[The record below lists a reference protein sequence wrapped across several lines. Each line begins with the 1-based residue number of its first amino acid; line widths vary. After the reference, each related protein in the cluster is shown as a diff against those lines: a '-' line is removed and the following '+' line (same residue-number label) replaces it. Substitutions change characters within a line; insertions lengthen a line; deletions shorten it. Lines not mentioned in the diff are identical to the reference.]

1 MLQLAIFDSPA
12 GDLLIDASA
21 LAHDVSFTTNAHGFA
36 ALTAQVD
43 LPLDAS
49 FPAL

>member
-21 LAHDVSFTTNAHGFA
+21 LAHGVSFTTNAHGYA

-43 LPLDAS
+43 LPLI
-49 FPAL
+49 PAFQLL